1 VSTSDTKIPAAQLV
15 AMAVGEVNGEPGW
28 GRFGL
33 AGFV

>member
-1 VSTSDTKIPAAQLV
+1 MILAVQLV
-15 AMAVGEVNGEPGW
+15 AMAVGGVNGEPGW